1 MGANDYGY
9 DKFMS
14 NPLQAIATNLLP
26 PVTATFPSAVIEDTA
41 DVARAVLAGETPN
54 PIPDDSIYALP
65 IVGKV
70 LEGALKE

>member
-1 MGANDYGY
+1 M
-9 DKFMS
+9 
-14 NPLQAIATNLLP
+14 
-26 PVTATFPSAVIEDTA
+26 IEDTA